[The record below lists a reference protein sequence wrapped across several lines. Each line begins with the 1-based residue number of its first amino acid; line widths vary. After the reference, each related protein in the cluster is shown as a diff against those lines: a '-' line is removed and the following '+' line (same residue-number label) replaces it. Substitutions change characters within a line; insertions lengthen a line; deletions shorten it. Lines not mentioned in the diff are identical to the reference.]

1 MATQILWNELIPM
14 EDGRGFEIYHRSHRT
29 LALPE
34 FHSHEFYE
42 LYCYLT
48 GTATM
53 VIEGYEQ
60 PLKRGD
66 LFIIPPGH
74 MHRAV
79 HTDTAQ
85 RYERVFLYISR
96 DCLRSMSSD
105 GFDLLMILDGH
116 AARRHYR
123 FHLDEEELAAFV
135 QDVDEVIANANGSTA
150 ADQLINRCRFNILLT
165 RLGER
170 FHRAVD
176 EDAGRPMSRIGQVI
190 DYLNEHIAQE
200 HSLDQL
206 AERFFVSKYYLLH
219 EFRRHTNTSIYQY
232 LLSKRMIYAKILLQ
246 RGLAPGHVSRQCG
259 FRDYSCFYKA
269 FKKATGLS
277 PQQYTGYMRK
287 HGDGEARSQLP
298 GDISGWVPP

>member
-14 EDGRGFEIYHRSHRT
+14 EDGRGFEAYHRSHRT
-29 LALPE
+29 LAVPE

-42 LYCYLT
+42 IYCYLT
-48 GTATM
+48 GTATL

-66 LFIIPPGH
+66 LYIIPPGH

-79 HTDTAQ
+79 HADTSR
-85 RYERVFLYISR
+85 RYERIFLYISR
-96 DCLRSMSSD
+96 DCLRSMGNE
-105 GFDLLMILDGH
+105 GFDLLGILDGH
-116 AARRHYR
+116 AARRRYR
-123 FHLDEEELAAFV
+123 FHLDEEELLAFV
-135 QDVDEVIANANGSTA
+135 AQVDEVIQHSNSLNP

-170 FHRAVD
+170 FLMAAD
-176 EDAGRPMSRIGQVI
+176 EEQMQPSSRIGQVI
-190 DYLNEHIAQE
+190 DYLNEHIAE
-200 HSLDQL
+200 DHRLDAL

-232 LLSKRMIYAKILLQ
+232 LLSKRVIYAKLLLQ
-246 RGLAPGHVSRQCG
+246 RGLSPGAVSRRCG

-269 FKKATGLS
+269 FRKATSLS
-277 PQQYTGYMRK
+277 PQQYIGHMRR
-287 HGDGEARSQLP
+287 HGEGDVRSP
-298 GDISGWVPP
+298 APSGISGWVAP